1 MRISDWSSDVCSS
14 DLVKMNKQYGI
25 VRFSSIYGVG
35 MTNHTFIPK
44 IINAAITRNKIT
56 IFGDGSRC
64 QNYIHVED
72 AANMLIALGSSPKNG
87 LFLGTGEQSYSNL
100 EIARIVQ
107 EFTNCKIEFTGV
119 DNTSSFSY
127 NNGRIKHILGEFY
140 KFQGIKE
147 GLEKIV
153 KWRIEQ
159 Y

>member
-1 MRISDWSSDVCSS
+1 MFICWCFFLFNQKTAYEIRISDWSSDVCSS
-14 DLVKMNKQYGI
+14 DLN
-25 VRFSSIYGVG
+25 
-35 MTNHTFIPK
+35 
-44 IINAAITRNKIT
+44 IT

-127 NNGRIKHILGEFY
+127 NNGRIKHIRGEFY
-140 KFQGIKE
+140 KFQGITE
-147 GLEKIV
+147 GLEQIV
-153 KWRIEQ
+153 TWRIE
-159 Y
+159 